1 MSGRAALGARLPGS
15 DPAGK
20 RKPAPV
26 DRASNDVPHSF
37 SKTVEGLVILM
48 SVGRLKAFLADLV
61 DALSK
66 VRAEESDDD
75 LYKRRLSR
83 ALNSYE
89 TRIVNKPEPD
99 FNDVKATLEDVLS
112 AALSTRKEPPAPE
125 PPQPKARAFDPQLLA
140 GNVYGRRRRAE
151 K

>member
-15 DPAGK
+15 DPAGQ
-20 RKPAPV
+20 RKQAPV

-48 SVGRLKAFLADLV
+48 SVGRLKAFFADLV

-66 VRAEESDDD
+66 VQAEESDDD

-83 ALNSYE
+83 AISSHE
-89 TRIVNKPEPD
+89 ARIVNKPEPD

-112 AALSTRKEPPAPE
+112 AALSTRKGPPAPE
-125 PPQPKARAFDPQLLA
+125 PPQPKARAFDPQLL